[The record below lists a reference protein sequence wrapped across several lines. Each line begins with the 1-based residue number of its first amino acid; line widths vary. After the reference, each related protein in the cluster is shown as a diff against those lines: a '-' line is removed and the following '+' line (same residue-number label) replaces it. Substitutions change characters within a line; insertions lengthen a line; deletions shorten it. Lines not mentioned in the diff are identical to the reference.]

1 MMKCGHKAI
10 KIGTSPPAGY
20 PDPYGIPQDGS
31 PCKKPPGG
39 YGTDHWRKCS
49 LCGLKEH
56 IVMGKTVESIEG

>member
-1 MMKCGHKAI
+1 MV
-10 KIGTSPPAGY
+10 TSPPAGY